1 MASQSQQTVT
11 VSTIVMTTNT
21 ITPSTEASV
30 DPQIIIVNFIG
41 IVASHSQE
49 GIMVSA
55 IVTTTDIIT
64 PSMELS
70 VDPLIIL
77 LLLLI
82 L

>member
-1 MASQSQQTVT
+1 M
-11 VSTIVMTTNT
+11 VSTILMTTNI
-21 ITPSTEASV
+21 ITPSIELSV

-41 IVASHSQE
+41 IVASQSHE
-49 GIMVSA
+49 AVMVST
-55 IVTTTDIIT
+55 IVTTTDTVT